1 VTDDLRQKRQPS
13 TPQRELRAAVVG
25 AGHLGALHAQKYA
38 ALPGVRLTL
47 VVDPDSERAR
57 AVAAATSATP
67 IADYQELAGRVDL
80 ASVAAPGSLHH
91 PIAAGLMTAGIDV
104 LVEKPMAA
112 TLAEARELRA
122 VAVRTGRIL
131 QVGHLERFNPAVVR
145 LRSIVSKPRFIEC
158 HRLAP
163 FTERGTD
170 VDVVLDLMVHDLD
183 VILSVAP
190 VSEVVALEAVGVPVL
205 TDQIDVA
212 NARIR
217 FGGGLIANL
226 NTSRVAP
233 RRERKIRFF
242 QPDAYI
248 SVDYEARRI
257 QVYRKSP
264 PPPGSTF
271 PMISADQIDL
281 GDADPLMD
289 EIVAFATSVRTRAAP
304 PVTAD
309 DGLRVMELSERI
321 RTAMETE
328 AAAGGLDLPP
338 RATRS

>member
-1 VTDDLRQKRQPS
+1 MNK
-13 TPQRELRAAVVG
+13 LRAAVIGVG
-25 AGHLGALHAQKYA
+25 RLGAIHARKYA
-38 ALPGVRLTL
+38 AIPNLRLTH
-47 VVDPDSERAR
+47 VIDSDAAR
-57 AVAAATSATP
+57 ATEVAHALGA
-67 IADYQELAGRVDL
+67 IALTDHRQLAGAVDL
-80 ASVAAPGSLHH
+80 ASVAAPGISHH
-91 PIAAGLMTAGIDV
+91 TIASDLMRAGIDV

-112 TLAEARELRA
+112 TLAEARDLKAIAERC
-122 VAVRTGRIL
+122 GRVL
-131 QVGHLERFNPAVVR
+131 QVGHLERFNPAIVR
-145 LRSIVSKPRFIEC
+145 LRSILKAPRFVEC

-163 FTERGTD
+163 FSERGID

-183 VILSVAP
+183 VILSATGAA
-190 VSEVVALEAVGVPVL
+190 EVVSLEALGVAVL

-217 FGGGLIANL
+217 FDNGLIANL

-257 QVYRKSP
+257 QVYRKNP
-264 PPPGSTF
+264 VQPGSTF
-271 PMISADQIDL
+271 PTISAEQIDL

-289 EIVAFATSVRTRAAP
+289 EITAFVESVRTRGVP
-304 PVTAD
+304 RVTAD

-321 RTAMETE
+321 RSSMQKES
-328 AAAGGLDLPP
+328 AAFQG
-338 RATRS
+338 

>member
-1 VTDDLRQKRQPS
+1 MN
-13 TPQRELRAAVVG
+13 ELRAAVIGVG
-25 AGHLGALHAQKYA
+25 RLGAIHARKYA
-38 ALPGVRLTL
+38 AIPGLKLTH
-47 VVDPDSERAR
+47 VVDTDAAR
-57 AVAAATSATP
+57 AAEIANELGAVALT
-67 IADYQELAGRVDL
+67 DYHELAGMIDL
-80 ASVAAPGSLHH
+80 ASVAAPGISHH
-91 PIAAGLMTAGIDV
+91 AIASELMRAGIDV

-112 TLAEARELRA
+112 TLAEARDLKALAERG
-122 VAVRTGRIL
+122 GRVL
-131 QVGHLERFNPAVVR
+131 QIGHLERFNPAIVR
-145 LRSIVSKPRFIEC
+145 LRSILKAPRFVEC

-183 VILSVAP
+183 VILSATGAA
-190 VSEVVALEAVGVPVL
+190 EVVSLEALGVAVL

-217 FGGGLIANL
+217 FANGLIANL

-264 PPPGSTF
+264 PAPGATF
-271 PMISADQIDL
+271 PTISADQIDL
-281 GDADPLMD
+281 GDADPLME
-289 EIVAFATSVRTRAAP
+289 EIQAFVQSVRTRSAP
-304 PVTAD
+304 QVSAD

-321 RTAMETE
+321 RLEMEKE
-328 AAAGGLDLPP
+328 SAAQ
-338 RATRS
+338 S